1 MHDIHKREVMFVTAV
16 SGTIIANRREKT
28 PSNVKKNQMGNGDKS
43 KLNSLIL
50 RFEL

>member
-1 MHDIHKREVMFVTAV
+1 MHDIHKRGVVFVTAV
-16 SGTIIANRREKT
+16 SVTIIASRRGKT
-28 PSNVKKNQMGNGDKS
+28 PSNVKRNQMGNGDKS

>member
-16 SGTIIANRREKT
+16 SGTIIADRREKT
-28 PSNVKKNQMGNGDKS
+28 PNIKRNQMGNGDKS

>member
-1 MHDIHKREVMFVTAV
+1 MFVTAV

-28 PSNVKKNQMGNGDKS
+28 PSNVKRNQMGNGDKS
-43 KLNSLIL
+43 KVNSLIL